1 MSDLHPYAEFG
12 GGDSEC
18 LCNLRDILDSRVSQT
33 SFNAA
38 DVGGIKARKF
48 SQFFLGEVLG
58 LACLAD
64 VLPQFG
70 QDGFTFRHDLKSMT
84 KSEEGLWP
92 MSQELVKITP
102 LIH

>member
-1 MSDLHPYAEFG
+1 
-12 GGDSEC
+12 
-18 LCNLRDILDSRVSQT
+18 
-33 SFNAA
+33 
-38 DVGGIKARKF
+38 
-48 SQFFLGEVLG
+48 LGEVLG